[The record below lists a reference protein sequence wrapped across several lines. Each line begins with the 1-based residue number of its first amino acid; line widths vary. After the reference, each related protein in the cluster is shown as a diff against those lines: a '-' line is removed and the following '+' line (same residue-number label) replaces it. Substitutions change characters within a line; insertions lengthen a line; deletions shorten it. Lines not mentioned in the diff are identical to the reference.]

1 MSGIDLFYVIL
12 AVIYASFLSY
22 MFVYNARH

>member
-1 MSGIDLFYVIL
+1 MAGIDIYYTIL
-12 AVIYASFLSY
+12 AVIYASFLTY